1 MKKVIAIYLGMALVF
16 TLLTAESEKPGLL
29 VVVLVNLVVAIAL
42 AKAYGVIDE
51 LNNMNL

>member
-42 AKAYGVIDE
+42 AKAYGVIDD
-51 LNNMNL
+51 LNKMDV